1 MTIVP
6 WVAVA
11 AATVFALLRTGTPPG
26 DAGIYAAYLTVGVVL
41 PGTLV
46 HRAFRGSRGNL
57 PEDLALGAATGLL
70 VQLAGWALA
79 AATGTQAWLRYW
91 PLLMIGVFLAVPS
104 LRRHWRIAEPRPLP
118 ARWHF
123 AACGGVLLVLL
134 WAAASWTSVPLPPA
148 DTVYYPDL
156 MYHLALVHE
165 MTRSMPF
172 QVPQLAGET
181 LRYHYLSDAD
191 MASAGMITGIA
202 PATVLLR
209 LWVVPVG
216 AIGLLVVA
224 ALTRELTGKWWAGP
238 LAGAVATVGVPLTL
252 GGRVEAYGGSALA
265 FNSPSQT
272 YVVPLLALL
281 VAIAADLVRGHRLGP
296 AWFLVPPLALACAG
310 SKASALPPL
319 VAGLLAGVL
328 AAPRRL
334 PRIGAF
340 TALVVAAMLGGM
352 RLFAGGGAGTLG
364 VQPLSLLR
372 WIEPYADSL
381 GQWDGV
387 APNGFLPPGVRGLDS
402 GARWFVAWVVVWWLL
417 MQAPR
422 LLGVAGLGARGLRR
436 DPAAW
441 LLGGMTV
448 AGTAAAWLLWHP
460 SASQLYFFLGAAPF
474 GAVLTT
480 WLLADRARRWWV
492 PVGGLLAGA
501 GWQIW
506 APRVDPPV
514 PTWWWRDWTWPLELP
529 VLRALGLVAA
539 AVVLSLALRRRIR
552 PAVTALSAAVLGAS
566 LAAAVVGSGG
576 VVRRDAYGPERPQ
589 PPTSRLLTAEEMAA
603 ALWLDEHA
611 GADDVVAT
619 NVHCTPMNRA
629 KPCDARAFWVAGLGG
644 RRTLVESW
652 AYSDAAVSANGVDG
666 LKYVLQPPPDPVLFE
681 LNERVFAGADPVDV
695 RTLHDAYGVRWL
707 LADSR
712 ATEVSPRLAQ
722 LAALRLTSGPV
733 TIYELR

>member
-1 MTIVP
+1 VTLVP

-11 AATVFALLRTGTPPG
+11 VATVLALLRTGTPP
-26 DAGIYAAYLTVGVVL
+26 DDVGIYAAYLTVGVVV

-46 HRAFRGSRGNL
+46 HRAIRGSRGNL
-57 PEDLALGAATGLL
+57 PEDLGLGAATGLL
-70 VQLAGWALA
+70 VQLAGWAIA
-79 AATGTQAWLRYW
+79 AATGMQGWLRSW
-91 PLLMIGVFLAVPS
+91 PLLVIGVFVAVPS

-118 ARWHF
+118 ARWHWT
-123 AACGGVLLVLL
+123 ACGGVLLVLL
-134 WAAASWTSVPLPPA
+134 WAWGSWTSVPLPPA
-148 DTVYYPDL
+148 DTAYYPDL

-191 MASAGMITGIA
+191 MAAASMITGIA

-209 LWVVPVG
+209 LWLVPVG

-224 ALTRELTGKWWAGP
+224 ALTRELTGRWWAGP
-238 LAGAVATVGVPLTL
+238 LAGAGAMIGVPLTL
-252 GGRVEAYGGSALA
+252 GGPVEAYGGSALA

-281 VAIAADLVRGHRLGP
+281 VTIAADLVRGRTLGP
-296 AWFLVPPLALACAG
+296 TWFLVPPLALACAG

-319 VAGLLAGVL
+319 VAGLVLGGL

-334 PRIGAF
+334 LRTGAF

-381 GQWDGV
+381 GRWDGV
-387 APNGFLPPGVRGLDS
+387 APNGFLPPGVRGLDPD
-402 GARWFVAWVVVWWLL
+402 ARWFVAWVVVWWLL

-460 SASQLYFFLGAAPF
+460 SASQLYFFLGAVPF
-474 GAVLTT
+474 GVVLTT
-480 WLLADRARRWWV
+480 WLLADQVRRWWV
-492 PVGGLLAGA
+492 PAAGLVAGA
-501 GWQIW
+501 AWQIW
-506 APRVDPPV
+506 APRAHAPALPF
-514 PTWWWRDWTWPLELP
+514 WWRDWIWPLELP
-529 VLRALGLVAA
+529 VLRTLGLVAA
-539 AVVLSLALRRRIR
+539 AVVLALVLRRRIR
-552 PAVTALSAAVLGAS
+552 PAIAATTAAVLGAS
-566 LAAAVVGSGG
+566 LAAAMVGSGS
-576 VVRRDAYGPERPQ
+576 VVWRDAYGPAWPQ
-589 PPTSRLLTAEEMAA
+589 PPTSRLLTAEEMSA

-619 NVHCTPMNRA
+619 NVHCTPLNRA

-652 AYSDAAVSANGVDG
+652 AYSDAAVAANGVGG

-681 LNERVFAGADPVDV
+681 LNERVFATADPLDV
-695 RTLHDAYGVRWL
+695 GMLHDAYGVRWL
-707 LADSR
+707 LADGR
-712 ATEVSPRLAQ
+712 AGEVSPGLGRVAM
-722 LAALRLTSGPV
+722 LRLTSGPV
-733 TIYELR
+733 TVYELR